1 LMFQRFPTHEG
12 YKDPQLSNF
21 YGMALPFLKLGVPV
35 QIAHI
40 ENLQYPA
47 TLDDTKILLMTY
59 SNMKPLHKAAHQ
71 YLADWVR
78 DGGVLVYSGRD
89 NDPFQTVREWWNT
102 GGSNYPTASA
112 HLFEQLGLNADPS
125 EGKYE
130 VGKGCVYVI
139 RQDPKEYVLNKGG
152 DQKLIQI
159 VQHLYKEEAK
169 AGKLVFKNN
178 FCLTRGN
185 YELISVLEESV
196 SNKPYIAKGLF
207 IDLFDPKLPVITK
220 KVIKPGHQSML
231 FNIRTIKNKRRPQ
244 VLASAGR
251 ISNEVRKKRRYSF
264 TVKSPIQTVNVM
276 RVLLPKKP
284 ESCTISGTNGE
295 KSWEWEARSKTVLIR
310 FNNQPNG
317 VQIQLKY

>member
-1 LMFQRFPTHEG
+1 GINNYEVMPWPERIYEGLYSVSKGSKEKARIPKAYSTQMQVMINTLNNMPLSDNRVSGSEGISVLMGNSLMCPRFPTHEG

-169 AGKLVFKNN
+169 AG
-178 FCLTRGN
+178 
-185 YELISVLEESV
+185 
-196 SNKPYIAKGLF
+196 
-207 IDLFDPKLPVITK
+207 
-220 KVIKPGHQSML
+220 
-231 FNIRTIKNKRRPQ
+231 
-244 VLASAGR
+244 
-251 ISNEVRKKRRYSF
+251 
-264 TVKSPIQTVNVM
+264 
-276 RVLLPKKP
+276 
-284 ESCTISGTNGE
+284 
-295 KSWEWEARSKTVLIR
+295 
-310 FNNQPNG
+310 
-317 VQIQLKY
+317 